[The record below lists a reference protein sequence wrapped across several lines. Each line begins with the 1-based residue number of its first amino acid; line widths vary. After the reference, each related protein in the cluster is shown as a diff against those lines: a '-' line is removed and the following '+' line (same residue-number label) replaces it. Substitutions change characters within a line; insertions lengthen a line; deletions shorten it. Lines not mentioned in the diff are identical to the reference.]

1 MSRSRARKEA
11 KKATNVAVSNPH
23 RKILK
28 PKSINQENYII
39 SMVENDVTI
48 CTGPAGSGKSSVA
61 VGLACS
67 WLLENKIEKIIIT
80 RPTVENGRGLGFLP
94 GNKDEKIHPYLVPVL
109 EEMEQYLGKMLLE
122 KYRAIGTIEMCP
134 LEYMRGRNFH
144 HSFMILDE
152 AQNATF
158 EQIKMFLTR
167 IGMYSTAVING
178 DADQSDLPISMRGG
192 LEHVQK
198 KLFGLQGVGT
208 CELDASDIVRNP
220 IIGRIL
226 ERLK

>member
-11 KKATNVAVSNPH
+11 RKATSSAVINPN
-23 RKILK
+23 RKILR

-94 GNKDEKIHPYLVPVL
+94 GNKDEKIHPYLVPIL
-109 EEMEQYLGKMLLE
+109 EEMEQYLGKMNLT
-122 KYRAIGTIEMCP
+122 KYREAGIIEMCP

-144 HSFMILDE
+144 NCFMILDE

-158 EQIKMFLTR
+158 EQIKMFITR
-167 IGMYSTAVING
+167 IGMYSRAVING
-178 DADQSDLPISMRGG
+178 DADQSDLPHSIRGG
-192 LEHVQK
+192 LENVQQR
-198 KLFGLQGVGT
+198 LFGLQGIGT
-208 CELDASDIVRNP
+208 CQLEASDIVRNP

>member
-11 KKATNVAVSNPH
+11 KKANVTAVSNPH

-94 GNKDEKIHPYLVPVL
+94 GDKDEKIHPYLVPVL
-109 EEMEQYLGKMLLE
+109 EEMEQYLGKMLLQ

-152 AQNATF
+152 AQNATY

-178 DADQSDLPISMRGG
+178 DADQSDLPVHMRGG
-192 LEHVQK
+192 LENVQQR
-198 KLFGLQGVGT
+198 LFGLQGVGT
-208 CELDASDIVRNP
+208 CQLDTSDIVRNP

>member
-1 MSRSRARKEA
+1 MSRSRVRKEA
-11 KKATNVAVSNPH
+11 QKARSTAVSNPH
-23 RKILK
+23 RKVLQ

-39 SMVENDVTI
+39 SMVENDVTV

-67 WLLENKIEKIIIT
+67 WLLENKVEKIIIT
-80 RPTVENGRGLGFLP
+80 RPTVENGRGLGYLP

-109 EEMEQYLGKMLLE
+109 EEMEQYLGKMMLTKFRE
-122 KYRAIGTIEMCP
+122 AGIIEMCP

-144 HSFMILDE
+144 DSFMILDE
-152 AQNATF
+152 AQNATY

-167 IGMYSTAVING
+167 IGLHSRAVING
-178 DADQSDLPISMRGG
+178 DADQSDLPHSMRGG
-192 LEHVQK
+192 LEYVSD
-198 KLFGLQGVGT
+198 KLFGLKGIGV
-208 CELDASDIVRNP
+208 CELDASYIVRNT